1 MPAPQACDRVAPSWG
16 RLRTAGGRA
25 SRPPRAPPFF
35 SGHLGWTDPAPRP
48 SIPRSE
54 APARGLSQAQGLD
67 GAEPLPSGPLQ
78 SGRARCNGG
87 PEASGAQISSQSGSR
102 RGLGGGEPCMR
113 PLRPAEHR
121 SRTAW
126 SPGPTGWLRQWRLAV
141 WSWADPHLHFNDRGR
156 ARLDWTTYPR
166 VFPLASAL
174 LQTGSARPL
183 REGHRLHQS
192 GARLDPWVGAIVSKE
207 NEAKKSTW
215 EALLFYRDADYDN
228 PGPTL

>member
-1 MPAPQACDRVAPSWG
+1 MVGEGGTVPSLCNRGPPRPIRHTGLSLGEVPAPQACDRVAPSWG

-102 RGLGGGEPCMR
+102 RGLGGENPACA
-113 PLRPAEHR
+113 PSDLQNTAPALR
-121 SRTAW
+121 
-126 SPGPTGWLRQWRLAV
+126 GPQDLRGGSDSGVSQFGAGLTHI
-141 WSWADPHLHFNDRGR
+141 SISMTEEE
-156 ARLDWTTYPR
+156 LD
-166 VFPLASAL
+166 
-174 LQTGSARPL
+174 
-183 REGHRLHQS
+183 
-192 GARLDPWVGAIVSKE
+192 
-207 NEAKKSTW
+207 
-215 EALLFYRDADYDN
+215 
-228 PGPTL
+228 